1 MKDDNDVPVIEE
13 VLPADGWADVAPAC
27 MRTADS
33 NWLAQKM
40 AEFQASGGT
49 VQVIAPGVVSGS
61 IAAECTDRLSISMG
75 KVSQTNNLARSEA
88 KAAKEPARLAKV
100 LEAIESGVKGAAN
113 VAKAAKIN
121 YPILLELKHKY
132 GFEIQPVDKPPR
144 KERRRNEHNRESRA
158 RPENA

>member
-40 AEFQASGGT
+40 AEFEQAGGR
-49 VQVIAPGVVSGS
+49 VQHIAAGVVGNTLPYDPADNMS
-61 IAAECTDRLSISMG
+61 LSMAKIS
-75 KVSQTNNLARSEA
+75 QNNNLARSEA

-144 KERRRNEHNRESRA
+144 KERRRNEHNREPRA